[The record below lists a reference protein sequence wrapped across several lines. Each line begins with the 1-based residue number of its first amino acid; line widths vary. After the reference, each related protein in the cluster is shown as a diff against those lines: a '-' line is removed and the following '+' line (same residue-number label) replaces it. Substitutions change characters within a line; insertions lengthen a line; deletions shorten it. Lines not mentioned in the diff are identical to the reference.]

1 MGLQMG
7 SNVIE
12 LKISKQTWWM
22 SAGQAAYGL
31 RSTTIYMTLSRYHI
45 DLKLSA
51 KKRVRKML
59 LKTKPLAASSTA
71 LYVSARFFSVSSPVN
86 CLGKII

>member
-22 SAGQAAYGL
+22 SAGQGAYGL

-86 CLGKII
+86 CFGKII